1 MGDQEVVYLRL
12 SYAVAFVR
20 AFMIRLGTGM
30 ADEARQ
36 SRTVILGAL
45 LLGEGVVL
53 WAAMSLYVSC
63 YI

>member
-1 MGDQEVVYLRL
+1 VVYLRL

-20 AFMIRLGTGM
+20 AFMIHLGMGM
-30 ADEARQ
+30 ADEARH

-45 LLGEGVVL
+45 LSGEGIVL

-63 YI
+63 YS